1 MKILHKMRSNHK
13 TTNLLPKG
21 KHNKSKTAED
31 MKRTHY
37 NSETGF
43 AAMELFSLESKKK
56 TRL

>member
-1 MKILHKMRSNHK
+1 MRSNHK

-31 MKRTHY
+31 MKRTRY